1 MKRRSDE
8 AEKCRSEERNKDSKI
23 NPASVCG
30 LIIEAKLNSCKKE
43 NKSERKKKKKKKK
56 GSNSVFRNQIVEEEY
71 VRPCTT
77 EGSLVDNEVVPEVS
91 THKNLM
97 DIKAKEAS
105 EAILVIKK

>member
-1 MKRRSDE
+1 MWF
-8 AEKCRSEERNKDSKI
+8 NYWT
-23 NPASVCG
+23 
-30 LIIEAKLNSCKKE
+30 E
-43 NKSERKKKKKKKK
+43 NKLLKEKKKIKKKKKKKK
-56 GSNSVFRNQIVEEEY
+56 KKTGTNSIFRNQIVEEEY